1 MSENVDPIVN
11 EDIKPAANE
20 DTETSINEDAESV
33 ETEGEIEVAEQ
44 SAADTALRLMEA
56 TIFAS
61 DEPVTVKFLQA
72 QLGEDVDVPS
82 LLETLQSDYKE
93 RGVNL
98 IENGGIWSFRSAPE
112 LAPLMKITKQPRRKL
127 PKAASEVLAI
137 IAYHQPVTRGEI
149 ESVRGV
155 ETSRGTLDILLETG
169 WVRPGRRRQ
178 TPGRPLTWKTT
189 PEFLSHF
196 NLSNLNELPGM
207 DDLKAAGLLDNKPIF
222 DGIKEKNEDISS
234 EEIAEAEDEAATYGK
249 YLEEADQ

>member
-1 MSENVDPIVN
+1 MN
-11 EDIKPAANE
+11 EIA
-20 DTETSINEDAESV
+20 
-33 ETEGEIEVAEQ
+33 EVAETENEIDVVEQ
-44 SAADTALRLMEA
+44 SAMDTALRLLEA

-61 DEPVTVKFLQA
+61 DEPVTVKFLQG
-72 QLGEDVDVPS
+72 QLGEAVDIS
-82 LLETLQSDYKE
+82 KLLEELQSDYKE

-98 IENGGIWSFRSAPE
+98 VETGGIWSFRTAPE
-112 LAPLMKITKQPRRKL
+112 LEPLMKITKQPRRKL

-137 IAYHQPVTRGEI
+137 IAYHQPVTRPEI

-196 NLSNLNELPGM
+196 NLTTLNELPGM
-207 DDLKAAGLLDNKPIF
+207 DDLKAAGLLDNRPVF
-222 DGIKEKNEDISS
+222 ADIKEKS
-234 EEIAEAEDEAATYGK
+234 EEITADEIAEAEDEAATYGK
-249 YLEEADQ
+249 FLEEGDQ